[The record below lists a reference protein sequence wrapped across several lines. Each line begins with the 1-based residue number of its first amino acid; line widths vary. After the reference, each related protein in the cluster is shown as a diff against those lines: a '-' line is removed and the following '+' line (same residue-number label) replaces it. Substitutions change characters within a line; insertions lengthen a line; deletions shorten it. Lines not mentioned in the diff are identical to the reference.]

1 MVVETRNRPGTF
13 PYMAM
18 TDCKKTRGPSR
29 LTRQQQQKAAKVP
42 EAEVEQVYRYWFS
55 TMRPGRTRVPALDTK
70 RYLKVAAAV
79 SDYGVD
85 DCLKAIRGCAASDFH
100 MGRNKQKKRYDDLE
114 LIFRDQDHVERFL
127 EYGAYSDAGD
137 PTDGEGDEWS

>member
-1 MVVETRNRPGTF
+1 MMVETRKTPGTF

-18 TDCKKTRGPSR
+18 ADCKKTRGPSR
-29 LTRQQQQKAAKVP
+29 LTRQQQQKADKVP
-42 EAEVEQVYRYWFS
+42 EAEVERVYQYWCS

-79 SDYGVD
+79 ADYGVD

-100 MGRNKQKKRYDDLE
+100 MGRNKQNKRYDDLE
-114 LIFRDQDHVERFL
+114 LIFRDQTHVERFL
-127 EYGAYSDAGD
+127 ECGASEELS
-137 PTDGEGDEWS
+137 GEEENEWA